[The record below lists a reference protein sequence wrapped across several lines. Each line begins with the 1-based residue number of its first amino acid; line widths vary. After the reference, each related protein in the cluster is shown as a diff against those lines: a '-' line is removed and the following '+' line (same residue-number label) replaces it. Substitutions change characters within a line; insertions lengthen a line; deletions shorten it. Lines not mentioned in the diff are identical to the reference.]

1 MEPDATSSDIDLIR
15 RVAAGDPAALAS
27 LYDRYR
33 RVVFTLALRMLNER
47 AEAEEALLDV
57 FHQVWRQASGY
68 DAGRGSVAA
77 WLVTIC
83 RSRAVDRLRAH
94 ARRTAARFEIE
105 REAVTSASALAGR
118 SPSDEAIEVDQK
130 RIRIARALDRLSE
143 GQRHVIEMA
152 YYQGLTHS
160 EIAQEL
166 GEPLGTI
173 KTRIRQGMIALR
185 ESLREQF
192 EG

>member
-1 MEPDATSSDIDLIR
+1 MQPDAASSDVDLVR
-15 RVAAGDPAALAS
+15 RIAERDASALAS

-47 AEAEEALLDV
+47 AEAEETLLDV
-57 FHQVWRQASGY
+57 FHQVWRQASSY
-68 DAGRGSVAA
+68 EPGRGSVAA

-83 RSRAVDRLRAH
+83 RSRAVDRLRSH
-94 ARRTAARFEIE
+94 ARRAAARFEIE
-105 REAVTSASALAGR
+105 KEAAASAASPGGR
-118 SPSDEAIEVDQK
+118 SPSEDAMEADRK
-130 RIRIARALDRLSE
+130 RATIARALDRLSD
-143 GQRHVIEMA
+143 GQRHAIEMA
-152 YYQGLTHS
+152 YYQGMTHT
-160 EIAQEL
+160 EIAAEL